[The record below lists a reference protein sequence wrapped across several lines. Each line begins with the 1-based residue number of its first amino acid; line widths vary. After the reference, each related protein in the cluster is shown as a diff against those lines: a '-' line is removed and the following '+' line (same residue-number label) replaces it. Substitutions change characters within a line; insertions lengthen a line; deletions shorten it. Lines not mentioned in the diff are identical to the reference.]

1 MKEKLVQTGNLQEC
15 EVVAKQLS
23 RQSQTDTTLE
33 KPVTKQMLKE
43 IWHWDE
49 SSGCIV

>member
-1 MKEKLVQTGNLQEC
+1 MASGSLHEC
-15 EVVAKQLS
+15 EVVAKQLFKES
-23 RQSQTDTTLE
+23 ITDTTQE

-49 SSGCIV
+49 NLGSIWYTCS